1 MKKPASQIGSNI
13 GWLQQGRVKSSSFK
27 SAVLL
32 LLQGD
37 TKLIFSYSL
46 LEFGALFSDASRRR
60 SLVVALCVRCGA
72 HPKDSRAVLLPAVA
86 LGRGSFCR

>member
-1 MKKPASQIGSNI
+1 MGITHPDIFACPAASPLDVHGTLVRDNPLAYIERYEMI
-13 GWLQQGRVKSSSFK
+13 R
-27 SAVLL
+27 
-32 LLQGD
+32 D
-37 TKLIFSYSL
+37 SL